1 MKYFCKLKPST
12 KEVLQVRVIG
22 DDVAGEDMSAQGEQ
36 HCANTYGGEWKQTSK
51 TGAFRKHY
59 AGIGWFYRED
69 LDGFVAPQPYPSWVL
84 NTSEA
89 RWQSPIGDAPDD
101 LTDEE
106 KAAGTT
112 YVWNE
117 VGQSWDKTPAA

>member
-1 MKYFCKLKPST
+1 MKFFCKLNPST
-12 KEVLQVRVIG
+12 KEILQVRVIG

-69 LDGFVAPQPYPSWVL
+69 LDAFIPAQPYPSWIL
-84 NTSEA
+84 NTTTCEWEA
-89 RWQSPIGDAPDD
+89 PEPPGPKPFDAEDPNFY
-101 LTDEE
+101 E
-106 KAAGTT
+106 
-112 YVWNE
+112 WNE
-117 VGQSWDKTPAA
+117 GTLSWDQLT